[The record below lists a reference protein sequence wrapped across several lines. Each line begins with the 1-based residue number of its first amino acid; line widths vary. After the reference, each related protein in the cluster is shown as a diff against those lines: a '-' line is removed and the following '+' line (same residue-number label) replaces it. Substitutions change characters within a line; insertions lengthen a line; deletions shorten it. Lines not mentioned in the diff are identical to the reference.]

1 MEVVV
6 TNGLSQ
12 GININFYIFVIFCYI
27 NFKFNYHMKKEI
39 NESYEE
45 QVLKEFEETQEQEKS
60 KIINN
65 LGNIKDNKGNDD
77 PFYDEELLKIEKL
90 RDYHNIPLDCLPS
103 LGRFYPNDTRISI
116 RAARVDEIREF
127 SAIDEDDIKDVT
139 DKLTYMVSQCVKVY
153 YGNIPG
159 SYRDL
164 LSADRIVLILK
175 IREITFL
182 DSMSSIKLPVPANAC
197 ETAGCTPQDTIIF
210 NSTKLNFTTPSPE
223 FEKYYD
229 NINKCYNVRTKS
241 FGTISLYPPTIGV
254 TSIVSNWIVEQ
265 AKEEKKIDASLTEI
279 LQYLVGNWR
288 GLNSKSIFNTL
299 GELSAWPK
307 EKFILVY
314 RLIEKI
320 NIGIEFEIKD
330 KCETCGGEITVPITF
345 PNGYKSLFIP
355 TVSDFGD
362 ELL

>member
-1 MEVVV
+1 
-6 TNGLSQ
+6 
-12 GININFYIFVIFCYI
+12 
-27 NFKFNYHMKKEI
+27 MKKEM
-39 NESYEE
+39 NVSYED
-45 QVLKEFEETQEQEKS
+45 QVLREFEETQSQEEPKT
-60 KIINN
+60 ITN
-65 LGNIKDNKGNDD
+65 LGNINDNKNDD
-77 PFYDEELLKIEKL
+77 IDRDLEEELTRMGRL

-103 LGRFYPNDTRISI
+103 LGRFYPDDTRISI

-127 SAIDEDDIKDVT
+127 SAIDENDIKDVT

-182 DSMSSIKLPVPANAC
+182 DGMSSIKLPVPANAC
-197 ETAGCTPQDTIIF
+197 ETVGCKTQDTVIF

-223 FEKYYD
+223 IEKYYD
-229 NINKCYNVRTKS
+229 SVNKCYNVRTRS
-241 FGTISLYPPTIGV
+241 FGTITLFPPTIGV
-254 TSIVSNWIVEQ
+254 TSIITNWIVEQ
-265 AKEEKKIDASLTEI
+265 AKEEKKFDAVLTEI
-279 LQYLVGNWR
+279 MQYLVGNWR
-288 GLNSKSIFNTL
+288 RLNGKYIFNML
-299 GELSAWPK
+299 GELSTWST
-307 EKFILVY
+307 EKFALVY

-320 NIGIEFEIKD
+320 NIGIEFELKD
-330 KCETCGGEITVPITF
+330 RCETCGGEITVPITF
-345 PNGYKSLFIP
+345 PDGYKSLFVP

>member
-1 MEVVV
+1 
-6 TNGLSQ
+6 
-12 GININFYIFVIFCYI
+12 
-27 NFKFNYHMKKEI
+27 MKKET

-45 QVLKEFEETQEQEKS
+45 QVLREFEDTQEEPKM
-60 KIINN
+60 ITN
-65 LGNIKDNKGNDD
+65 LGNIKDNKPKENNK
-77 PFYDEELLKIEKL
+77 FLDEEQLRIDRL

-103 LGRFYPNDTRISI
+103 LGRFYPDNTRISI

-127 SAIDEDDIKDVT
+127 SAIDENDIKDVT

-182 DSMSSIKLPVPANAC
+182 DGMSSIKLPVPANAC
-197 ETAGCTPQDTIIF
+197 ETIGCKPQDNIIF
-210 NSTKLNFTTPSPE
+210 NSTKLQFTTPSPE
-223 FEKYYD
+223 IEKYYD
-229 NINKCYNVRTKS
+229 SVNKCYNVKTKS
-241 FGTISLYPPTIGV
+241 FGVITLYPPTIGS
-254 TSIVSNWIVEQ
+254 TSIISNWIIDQ
-265 AKEEKKIDASLTEI
+265 AKKEKKIDASLTEF

-288 GLNSKSIFNTL
+288 KLNEKSIFNTL
-299 GELSAWPK
+299 GELSTWST
-307 EKFILVY
+307 EKFALVY

-320 NIGIEFEIKD
+320 NIGIEFELKD
-330 KCETCGGEITVPITF
+330 RCETCGGEITIPITF
-345 PNGYKSLFIP
+345 PDGYKSLFVP

>member
-1 MEVVV
+1 
-6 TNGLSQ
+6 
-12 GININFYIFVIFCYI
+12 
-27 NFKFNYHMKKEI
+27 MKKEM
-39 NESYEE
+39 NESYED
-45 QVLKEFEETQEQEKS
+45 QVRKEFEETQEQDEP
-60 KIINN
+60 KIVTD
-65 LGNIKDNKGNDD
+65 LGNINDNKRDD
-77 PFYDEELLKIEKL
+77 DRNFDEELSRVGRL

-103 LGRFYPNDTRISI
+103 LGRFYPENTRISI

-127 SAIDEDDIKDVT
+127 SAIDENDIKDVT

-153 YGNIPG
+153 YGNTPG

-182 DSMSSIKLPVPANAC
+182 DGMSSIKLPVPANAC
-197 ETAGCTPQDTIIF
+197 ETIGCKPQDSIIF
-210 NSTKLNFTTPSPE
+210 NSTKLNFTTPAPE
-223 FEKYYD
+223 LEKYYD
-229 NINKCYNVRTKS
+229 SVNKCYNVLTKS
-241 FGTISLYPPTIGV
+241 FGVITLYPPSIGV
-254 TSIVSNWIVEQ
+254 TSIVSNWIVER
-265 AKEEKKIDASLTEI
+265 AREEKKIDAALTEI

-288 GLNSKSIFNTL
+288 KLNGNTISNFL
-299 GELSAWPK
+299 GELSTWPT
-307 EKFILVY
+307 EKFTLVY

-320 NIGIEFEIKD
+320 NIGIEFDLKD

-345 PNGYKSLFIP
+345 PDGYKSLFVP

>member
-1 MEVVV
+1 MR
-6 TNGLSQ
+6 
-12 GININFYIFVIFCYI
+12 
-27 NFKFNYHMKKEI
+27 KEM
-39 NESYEE
+39 NESYED
-45 QVLKEFEETQEQEKS
+45 QVLREFEGTQEKEEPN
-60 KIINN
+60 IVTN
-65 LGNIKDNKGNDD
+65 LGNINDNKQKVDD
-77 PFYDEELLKIEKL
+77 SYIDDELSRLGRL

-127 SAIDEDDIKDVT
+127 SAIDENDIKDVT

-182 DSMSSIKLPVPANAC
+182 DGMSSIKLPVPSNAC
-197 ETAGCTPQDTIIF
+197 ETAGCKPQDSIIF
-210 NSTKLNFTTPSPE
+210 NSSKLNFTTPSPE
-223 FEKYYD
+223 LEKYYD
-229 NINKCYNVRTKS
+229 SVNKCYNIRTKS
-241 FGTISLYPPTIGV
+241 FGTITLYPPSIGV
-254 TSIVSNWIVEQ
+254 TTIVSNWIVEQ
-265 AKEEKKIDASLTEI
+265 AKEEKKIDAALTEI
-279 LQYLVGNWR
+279 LQYLIGNWR
-288 GLNSKSIFNTL
+288 RLNSKSIFNTL
-299 GELSAWPK
+299 GELSVWPT
-307 EKFILVY
+307 EKFALVY

-320 NIGIEFEIKD
+320 NIGIEFDLKD
-330 KCETCGGEITVPITF
+330 TCETCGGEITVPITF
-345 PNGYKSLFIP
+345 PDGYKSLFVP